1 MAPFRVTAFCL
12 PFPRPSLH
20 LPLLKPPAPTDDF
33 LLYLD
38 PHYCQPTVDVSQAD
52 FPLEVSWWLWVGAAG
67 SHKTWVP
74 QTSPICPVLSLHL
87 TSQDGLC
94 QDGPQLYRRILRWE
108 QEGV

>member
-1 MAPFRVTAFCL
+1 MVPFRGHSLL
-12 PFPRPSLH
+12 PSSSHPSLIC
-20 LPLLKPPAPTDDF
+20 PSQPPTDDF

-67 SHKTWVP
+67 SHKIGVP
-74 QTSPICPVLSLHL
+74 QISPIYPVLSLHL

-94 QDGPQLYRRILRWE
+94 QDGPQLHRRVLRWE